1 MKPIDYVSVLNS
13 YYQGIGFP
21 PYKWSLFRTTTWN
34 PFNKPLNQA
43 RVALLCSSGMSRKD
57 QEPFD
62 PLARSELSYREIPKE
77 TRIDDLIINYDY
89 YDHRDADQDPN
100 VILPLDRFRELE
112 QEGFIGEL
120 AEINYGL
127 GMGRMYKRTD
137 LQTKLAAEIARKVKT
152 AKVDI
157 LFCVPA

>member
-1 MKPIDYVSVLNS
+1 MKPIDYVSILDS
-13 YYQGIGFP
+13 HYQSSGFP
-21 PYKWSLFRTTTWN
+21 PYKWSVFRTTTWS
-34 PFNKPLNQA
+34 PLDKPLEQA
-43 RVALLCSSGMSRKD
+43 KVALLCSSGMSRKD

-62 PLARSELSYREIPKE
+62 PQARSELSYREIPKDTSAE
-77 TRIDDLIINYDY
+77 DLVINYDY

-100 VILPLDRFRELE
+100 VLLPLDRFRELE

-127 GMGRMYKRTD
+127 GMGRMYKRTA
-137 LQTKLAAEIARKVKT
+137 LQTQLAAEIARKAKE
-152 AKVDI
+152 AKVDV